1 MSQKLLFINAHILC
15 PEQKLDQQG
24 WLLAEEG
31 IIRAIGSN
39 SDPLPEA
46 KKTHRKSIARGIFLP
61 PAWWIC
67 GYSPAIRVQNIWKP

>member
-1 MSQKLLFINAHILC
+1 MSQTLLFINAHILC

-46 KKTHRKSIARGIFLP
+46 KDAQKIDCTGDILAPGLVDM
-61 PAWWIC
+61 
-67 GYSPAIRVQNIWKP
+67 RVQSGDPG